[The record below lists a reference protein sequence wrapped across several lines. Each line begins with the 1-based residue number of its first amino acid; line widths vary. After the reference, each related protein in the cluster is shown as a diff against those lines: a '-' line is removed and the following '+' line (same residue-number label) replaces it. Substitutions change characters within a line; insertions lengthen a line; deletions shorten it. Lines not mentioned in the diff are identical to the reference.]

1 MSNWMD
7 KKCSTKKW
15 NLIENE
21 AYEEE
26 DSSSLSEIK
35 EGKAYK
41 SSSLKGIIESKSAKQ
56 SDKRGIHLPT
66 ISPISLDQE
75 EEGIPEEAEESSPDE
90 KEDPSSLIKTTSKT
104 IDSKAA
110 KQAGTQTIDSKADK
124 QAGKQGKGGGRKGDG
139 ETGSMD
145 EKGTNHRVFNV
156 RAIDSDDDSD
166 GY

>member
-1 MSNWMD
+1 M
-7 KKCSTKKW
+7 
-15 NLIENE
+15 
-21 AYEEE
+21 
-26 DSSSLSEIK
+26 SEIK